1 MRRKLAGREG
11 LTLVEML
18 AAVAILVL
26 LALIL
31 NTGLQMA
38 VHSYRAMVA
47 QSETELLLST
57 LADTLADE
65 LRYASD
71 VITSGDDAL
80 VSYTS
85 DSFGTD
91 TALRVDAG
99 DGKVYADSS
108 QGAGQRVLPDGAYGS
123 GGRYE
128 VEPVTI
134 KYDAPIFTLSLS
146 VKEKDGSIGAAAT
159 IKVRCLNPTDE
170 AAETPPGG
178 ETP

>member
-71 VITSGDDAL
+71 VTTSGGAL

-91 TALRVDAG
+91 TALRVDTG

-134 KYDAPIFTLSLS
+134 TYDAPIFTLSLS

-170 AAETPPGG
+170 EAETPPGG